1 MILVR
6 GKLSTVA
13 RNVRHAS
20 AAGALRSN
28 AAIACAES
36 AASLETQLG
45 DDGHAVNRPSLMP
58 SVAGR
63 VPEQEKSDITIKL
76 APIVRSMTCNIR
88 SGTFRALLLFHF
100 GLLVEKLERHG
111 AVGRGAAS
119 TQGGCD

>member
-1 MILVR
+1 MIFVR

-13 RNVRHAS
+13 RNVRHAP
-20 AAGALRSN
+20 AAGTLRSN

-58 SVAGR
+58 RVAGR
-63 VPEQEKSDITIKL
+63 VPEQEKSDITINP
-76 APIVRSMTCNIR
+76 APIVRSNMSKIPNG
-88 SGTFRALLLFHF
+88 SLPALFLFHF

-119 TQGGCD
+119 PQGGCD

>member
-28 AAIACAES
+28 AAIARAES

-58 SVAGR
+58 RVAGR
-63 VPEQEKSDITIKL
+63 VPEQEKRDITIKR
-76 APIVRSMTCNIR
+76 APIVRGNMRKIR
-88 SGTFRALLLFHF
+88 NVSLPALLVFQFRFEGEIH
-100 GLLVEKLERHG
+100 
-111 AVGRGAAS
+111 
-119 TQGGCD
+119 